1 MHNTS
6 GNIRIPVGRWLM
18 AAAGSLFLSLA
29 LGAQAPPTVW
39 DGVYTAEQARRGSG
53 LYQTHCAACHGD
65 SLTGGEAAP
74 ALAGDTFNSTWDG
87 VTLGDLFDR
96 IRTTMPQTQP
106 GSLSRAQN
114 SDIIAFI
121 LSSGRF
127 PAGDKAFDA
136 QAMGGTMFR
145 AYRPQ

>member
-1 MHNTS
+1 MMGRKVHNSAMRTLTLALLAALFVS
-6 GNIRIPVGRWLM
+6 
-18 AAAGSLFLSLA
+18 AAA
-29 LGAQAPPTVW
+29 AQAPPTVW
-39 DGVYTAEQARRGSG
+39 DGVYTAEQAKRGSG

-65 SLTGGEAAP
+65 SLMGGEAAP

-87 VTLGDLFDR
+87 VTLGDLFER
-96 IRTTMPQTQP
+96 IRQTMPQTAP

-127 PAGDKAFDA
+127 PAGDKAFDV
-136 QAMGGTMFR
+136 QAMSGTMFR